1 MLNKNMGGW
10 ILFISLLIAFLL
22 TALPLPHWANDWRP
36 AWVAMVLIYWCMAL
50 PERIGIGIAWCLGLL
65 LDVQQ
70 GALLG
75 QNALG
80 LALIAYFV
88 IQIHK
93 QFRLFPLVQQS
104 CLVGFIIIFYLL
116 ISSWVTGIM
125 GIPPPDMDL
134 LDACD
139 KQYGFMALVVYYP
152 QGHTPSIPGELIA
165 ILIKL
170 WA

>member
-1 MLNKNMGGW
+1 MLNKNTGGR
-10 ILFISLLIAFLL
+10 ILLISLLIAFLL

-93 QFRLFPLVQQS
+93 RFRIFPLVQQS

-125 GIPPPDMDL
+125 GIPPKTWTYWMPAISSMVLWPWLFVILRDIRR
-134 LDACD
+134 
-139 KQYGFMALVVYYP
+139 QYNV
-152 QGHTPSIPGELIA
+152 T
-165 ILIKL
+165 
-170 WA
+170 

>member
-1 MLNKNMGGW
+1 MLNKNTGGW

-22 TALPLPHWANDWRP
+22 TALPLPHWVDDWRP

-93 QFRLFPLVQQS
+93 RFRLFPLVQQS

-125 GIPPPDMDL
+125 GIPPKTWTYWMPAISSMVLWPWLFVILRDIRR
-134 LDACD
+134 
-139 KQYGFMALVVYYP
+139 QYNV
-152 QGHTPSIPGELIA
+152 T
-165 ILIKL
+165 
-170 WA
+170 

>member
-1 MLNKNMGGW
+1 MLNKNTGRW
-10 ILFISLLIAFLL
+10 ILFISVLIAFLL
-22 TALPLPHWANDWRP
+22 TALPLPHWADDWRP

-50 PERIGIGIAWCLGLL
+50 PERIGIGIAWCMGLL

-93 QFRLFPLVQQS
+93 RFRLFPLVQQS

-125 GIPPPDMDL
+125 GIPPKTWTYWMPAISSMVLWPWLFVILRDIRR
-134 LDACD
+134 
-139 KQYGFMALVVYYP
+139 QYNV
-152 QGHTPSIPGELIA
+152 T
-165 ILIKL
+165 
-170 WA
+170 

>member
-1 MLNKNMGGW
+1 MLNKNTGGW

-22 TALPLPHWANDWRP
+22 TALPLPHWADDWRP

-50 PERIGIGIAWCLGLL
+50 PERIGISIAWCLGLL

-80 LALIAYFV
+80 LAMIAYFV

-93 QFRLFPLVQQS
+93 RFRLFPLVQQS

-116 ISSWVTGIM
+116 ISSWVRGIM
-125 GIPPPDMDL
+125 GIPPQTWTYWMP
-134 LDACD
+134 
-139 KQYGFMALVVYYP
+139 
-152 QGHTPSIPGELIA
+152 A
-165 ILIKL
+165 ISSMVL
-170 WA
+170 WPWLFVILRDIRRLYNVT

>member
-1 MLNKNMGGW
+1 MLNKNTGGW

-22 TALPLPHWANDWRP
+22 TALPLPHWADDWRP

-50 PERIGIGIAWCLGLL
+50 PERIGISIAWCMGLL

-93 QFRLFPLVQQS
+93 RFRLFPLVQQS

-125 GIPPPDMDL
+125 GIPPKTWTYWMPAISSMVLWPWLFVILRDIRR
-134 LDACD
+134 
-139 KQYGFMALVVYYP
+139 QYNV
-152 QGHTPSIPGELIA
+152 T
-165 ILIKL
+165 
-170 WA
+170 

>member
-1 MLNKNMGGW
+1 MLNKNTGGW

-22 TALPLPHWANDWRP
+22 TALPLPHWADDWRP

-93 QFRLFPLVQQS
+93 RFRLFPLVQQS

-125 GIPPPDMDL
+125 GIPPETWTYWMPAISSMVLWPWLFVILRDIRR
-134 LDACD
+134 
-139 KQYGFMALVVYYP
+139 QYNV
-152 QGHTPSIPGELIA
+152 T
-165 ILIKL
+165 
-170 WA
+170 

>member
-1 MLNKNMGGW
+1 MLNKNTGGR

-80 LALIAYFV
+80 LAMIAYFV

-93 QFRLFPLVQQS
+93 RFRLFPLVQQS
-104 CLVGFIIIFYLL
+104 CLVGFMIIFYLL
-116 ISSWVTGIM
+116 ISSWVRGIM
-125 GIPPPDMDL
+125 GIPPQTWTYWMPAISSMVLWPWLFVILRDIRR
-134 LDACD
+134 
-139 KQYGFMALVVYYP
+139 QYNV
-152 QGHTPSIPGELIA
+152 S
-165 ILIKL
+165 
-170 WA
+170 

>member
-1 MLNKNMGGW
+1 MLNKNTGGR

-80 LALIAYFV
+80 LAMIAYFV

-93 QFRLFPLVQQS
+93 RFRLFPLVQQS

-116 ISSWVTGIM
+116 ISSWITGIM
-125 GIPPPDMDL
+125 GIPPKTWTYWMP
-134 LDACD
+134 
-139 KQYGFMALVVYYP
+139 
-152 QGHTPSIPGELIA
+152 A
-165 ILIKL
+165 ISSMVL
-170 WA
+170 WPWLFVILRDIRRLYNVT

>member
-1 MLNKNMGGW
+1 MLNKNTGGW

-22 TALPLPHWANDWRP
+22 TALPLPHWADDWRP

-93 QFRLFPLVQQS
+93 RFRIFPLVQQS

-125 GIPPPDMDL
+125 GIPPETWTYWMPAISSMVLWPWLFVILRDIRR
-134 LDACD
+134 
-139 KQYGFMALVVYYP
+139 QYNV
-152 QGHTPSIPGELIA
+152 T
-165 ILIKL
+165 
-170 WA
+170 

>member
-1 MLNKNMGGW
+1 M
-10 ILFISLLIAFLL
+10 ISVLIAFLL
-22 TALPLPHWANDWRP
+22 TALPLPHWADDWRP

-50 PERIGIGIAWCLGLL
+50 PERIGIGIAWCMGLL

-93 QFRLFPLVQQS
+93 RFRLFPLVQQS

-125 GIPPPDMDL
+125 GIPPKTWTYWMPAISSMVLWPWLFVILRDIRR
-134 LDACD
+134 
-139 KQYGFMALVVYYP
+139 QYNV
-152 QGHTPSIPGELIA
+152 T
-165 ILIKL
+165 
-170 WA
+170 

>member
-1 MLNKNMGGW
+1 MLNKNTGGW
-10 ILFISLLIAFLL
+10 IIFTSLLIAFLL
-22 TALPLPHWANDWRP
+22 TALPLPHWADDWRP

-70 GALLG
+70 GTLLG

-93 QFRLFPLVQQS
+93 RFRLFPLVQQS
-104 CLVGFIIIFYLL
+104 CLVGFIIIFDLL
-116 ISSWVTGIM
+116 ISSWVGGIM
-125 GIPPPDMDL
+125 GIPPQTWTYWMP
-134 LDACD
+134 
-139 KQYGFMALVVYYP
+139 
-152 QGHTPSIPGELIA
+152 A
-165 ILIKL
+165 ISSMVL
-170 WA
+170 WPWLFVILRDTRRRYNVT

>member
-1 MLNKNMGGW
+1 MMLNKNTGGR
-10 ILFISLLIAFLL
+10 ILLISLLIAFLL

-80 LALIAYFV
+80 LAMIAYFV

-93 QFRLFPLVQQS
+93 RFRLFPLVQQS

-125 GIPPPDMDL
+125 GIPPKTWTYWMP
-134 LDACD
+134 
-139 KQYGFMALVVYYP
+139 
-152 QGHTPSIPGELIA
+152 A
-165 ILIKL
+165 ISSMVL
-170 WA
+170 WPWLFVILRDIRRLHNVT

>member
-1 MLNKNMGGW
+1 MLNKNTGGW

-22 TALPLPHWANDWRP
+22 TALPLPHWADDWRP

-50 PERIGIGIAWCLGLL
+50 PERIGISIAWCLGLL

-93 QFRLFPLVQQS
+93 RFRLFPLVQQS

-116 ISSWVTGIM
+116 ISSWVRGIM
-125 GIPPPDMDL
+125 GIPPQTWTYWMPAISSMVLWPWLFVILRDIRR
-134 LDACD
+134 
-139 KQYGFMALVVYYP
+139 QYNV
-152 QGHTPSIPGELIA
+152 T
-165 ILIKL
+165 
-170 WA
+170 

>member
-1 MLNKNMGGW
+1 MLNKNTGGW

-22 TALPLPHWANDWRP
+22 TALPLPHWADDWRP

-70 GALLG
+70 GTLLG

-93 QFRLFPLVQQS
+93 RFRLFPLVQQS

-125 GIPPPDMDL
+125 GIPPKTWTYWMPAISSMVLWPWLFVILRDIRR
-134 LDACD
+134 
-139 KQYGFMALVVYYP
+139 QYNV
-152 QGHTPSIPGELIA
+152 T
-165 ILIKL
+165 
-170 WA
+170 

>member
-1 MLNKNMGGW
+1 MLNKNTGGW

-22 TALPLPHWANDWRP
+22 TALPLPHWVDDWRP

-50 PERIGIGIAWCLGLL
+50 PERIGIGIAWCMGLL

-93 QFRLFPLVQQS
+93 RFRLFPLVQQS

-125 GIPPPDMDL
+125 GIPPQTWTYWMPAISSMVLWPWLFVILRDIRR
-134 LDACD
+134 
-139 KQYGFMALVVYYP
+139 QYNV
-152 QGHTPSIPGELIA
+152 T
-165 ILIKL
+165 
-170 WA
+170 

>member
-1 MLNKNMGGW
+1 MLNKNTGGW

-22 TALPLPHWANDWRP
+22 TALPLPHWVDDWRP

-93 QFRLFPLVQQS
+93 RFRLFPLVQQS

-116 ISSWVTGIM
+116 ISSWVRGIM
-125 GIPPPDMDL
+125 GIPPQTWTYWMPAISSMVLWPWLFVILRDIRR
-134 LDACD
+134 
-139 KQYGFMALVVYYP
+139 QYNV
-152 QGHTPSIPGELIA
+152 T
-165 ILIKL
+165 
-170 WA
+170 

>member
-1 MLNKNMGGW
+1 MLNKNTGGR

-93 QFRLFPLVQQS
+93 RFRLFPLVQQS

-125 GIPPPDMDL
+125 GIPPKTWTYWMPAISSMVLWPWLFVILRDIRR
-134 LDACD
+134 
-139 KQYGFMALVVYYP
+139 QYNV
-152 QGHTPSIPGELIA
+152 T
-165 ILIKL
+165 
-170 WA
+170 

>member
-1 MLNKNMGGW
+1 MLNKNTGGW

-22 TALPLPHWANDWRP
+22 TALPLPHWADDWRP

-50 PERIGIGIAWCLGLL
+50 PERIGIGIAWCMGLL

-93 QFRLFPLVQQS
+93 RFRIFPLVQQS

-125 GIPPPDMDL
+125 GIPPETWTYWMPAISSMVLWPWLFVILRDIRR
-134 LDACD
+134 
-139 KQYGFMALVVYYP
+139 QYNV
-152 QGHTPSIPGELIA
+152 T
-165 ILIKL
+165 
-170 WA
+170 

>member
-1 MLNKNMGGW
+1 MLNKNTGGW

-22 TALPLPHWANDWRP
+22 TALPLPHWADDWRP

-50 PERIGIGIAWCLGLL
+50 PERIGIGIAWCMGLL

-93 QFRLFPLVQQS
+93 RFRIFPLVQQS

-125 GIPPPDMDL
+125 GIPPKTWTYWMPAISSMVLWPWLFVILRDIRR
-134 LDACD
+134 
-139 KQYGFMALVVYYP
+139 QYNV
-152 QGHTPSIPGELIA
+152 T
-165 ILIKL
+165 
-170 WA
+170 

>member
-1 MLNKNMGGW
+1 MLNKNTGGW

-22 TALPLPHWANDWRP
+22 TALPLPHWVDDWRP

-80 LALIAYFV
+80 LTLIAYFV

-93 QFRLFPLVQQS
+93 RFRLFPLVQQS

-125 GIPPPDMDL
+125 GIPPKTWTYWMPAISSMVLWPWLFVILRDIRR
-134 LDACD
+134 
-139 KQYGFMALVVYYP
+139 QYNV
-152 QGHTPSIPGELIA
+152 T
-165 ILIKL
+165 
-170 WA
+170 

>member
-1 MLNKNMGGW
+1 MLNKNTGSW
-10 ILFISLLIAFLL
+10 IIFISVLIAFLL
-22 TALPLPHWANDWRP
+22 TALPLPASVNNWRP

-50 PERIGIGIAWCLGLL
+50 PGRIGIGIAWCLGLL

-93 QFRLFPLVQQS
+93 RFRLFPLVQQS
-104 CLVGFIIIFYLL
+104 CLIGFMIIFYLL
-116 ISSWVTGIM
+116 IASWVSGIM
-125 GIPPPDMDL
+125 GIPPQSWTYWMP
-134 LDACD
+134 A
-139 KQYGFMALVVYYP
+139 FM
-152 QGHTPSIPGELIA
+152 SM
-165 ILIKL
+165 ILWPWLFVILRDIRRKYNVT
-170 WA
+170 

>member
-1 MLNKNMGGW
+1 MLNKNTGGR

-93 QFRLFPLVQQS
+93 RFRLFPLVQQS

-125 GIPPPDMDL
+125 GIPPKTWTYWMP
-134 LDACD
+134 
-139 KQYGFMALVVYYP
+139 
-152 QGHTPSIPGELIA
+152 A
-165 ILIKL
+165 ISSMVL
-170 WA
+170 WPWLFVILRDIRRLYNVT

>member
-1 MLNKNMGGW
+1 MMSNKSTGGW
-10 ILFISLLIAFLL
+10 IIFISLLIAFLL
-22 TALPLPHWANDWRP
+22 TALPLPVWADDSRP

-50 PERIGIGIAWCLGLL
+50 PNKVGIGIAWCLGLL

-93 QFRLFPLVQQS
+93 RFRLFPLVQQS
-104 CLVGFIIIFYLL
+104 CLVGFMIIFYLL
-116 ISSWVTGIM
+116 IASWVSGIM
-125 GIPPPDMDL
+125 GIPPQTWTYWMPAISSMVLWPWLFVILRDIRR
-134 LDACD
+134 
-139 KQYGFMALVVYYP
+139 QYYV
-152 QGHTPSIPGELIA
+152 S
-165 ILIKL
+165 
-170 WA
+170 

>member
-1 MLNKNMGGW
+1 MLNKNTGRW

-22 TALPLPHWANDWRP
+22 TALPLPHWADDWRP

-93 QFRLFPLVQQS
+93 RFRLFPLVQQS

-125 GIPPPDMDL
+125 GIPPKTWTYWMPAISSMVLWPWLFVILRDIRR
-134 LDACD
+134 
-139 KQYGFMALVVYYP
+139 QYNV
-152 QGHTPSIPGELIA
+152 T
-165 ILIKL
+165 
-170 WA
+170 